1 MTLDLRALALGLSF
15 VFLWSSAFT
24 SATIIVTY
32 APPFA
37 TLALRFAISG
47 LLALAIGWAMGQR
60 FTLDRSTIKAIIG
73 FGILQNIVYLGFNF
87 VAMQSIEASVAVIVA
102 STLPLLVALAS
113 WIIFRE
119 RLRPLAVIGLVLGIA
134 GVVLIMVPRVQ
145 AGIDPIGVMLC
156 VVGVLALTGATLL
169 VRGASSS
176 GNVMMVVG
184 LQMLVGGAG
193 LLVLSVFVE
202 TWEVSFTWLL
212 VAAFT
217 YTTLFPGLLATIIW
231 FQLIARVGATRAATF
246 HFLNPFIGVAI
257 AALVLGEVLVLRD
270 LVGVLIIMVGIY
282 AVQSARASAPRS

>member
-1 MTLDLRALALGLSF
+1 
-15 VFLWSSAFT
+15 
-24 SATIIVTY
+24 
-32 APPFA
+32 
-37 TLALRFAISG
+37 
-47 LLALAIGWAMGQR
+47 LALAIGWAMGQR

-113 WIIFRE
+113 WVIFRE
-119 RLRPLAVIGLVLGIA
+119 RLRPLAVIGLILGIA

-202 TWEVSFTWLL
+202 TWEVSFTWQL

-246 HFLNPFIGVAI
+246 HFLNPFIGVSI

-270 LVGVLIIMVGIY
+270 LVGVVIIMVGIY
-282 AVQSARASAPRS
+282 AVQSARASAPRP

>member
-113 WIIFRE
+113 WVIFRE
-119 RLRPLAVIGLVLGIA
+119 RLRPLAVIGLILGIA

-145 AGIDPIGVMLC
+145 AGIDPVGVMLC

-202 TWEVSFTWLL
+202 TWEVSFTWQL

-246 HFLNPFIGVAI
+246 HFLNPFIGVSI

-270 LVGVLIIMVGIY
+270 LVGVVIIMVGIY
-282 AVQSARASAPRS
+282 AVQSARASAPRP

>member
-113 WIIFRE
+113 WVIFRE
-119 RLRPLAVIGLVLGIA
+119 RLRPLAVIGLILGIA

-145 AGIDPIGVMLC
+145 AGIDP
-156 VVGVLALTGATLL
+156 
-169 VRGASSS
+169 
-176 GNVMMVVG
+176 
-184 LQMLVGGAG
+184 
-193 LLVLSVFVE
+193 
-202 TWEVSFTWLL
+202 
-212 VAAFT
+212 
-217 YTTLFPGLLATIIW
+217 
-231 FQLIARVGATRAATF
+231 
-246 HFLNPFIGVAI
+246 
-257 AALVLGEVLVLRD
+257 
-270 LVGVLIIMVGIY
+270 
-282 AVQSARASAPRS
+282 